1 MWFDFETLID
11 ELNEK
16 NFNLTLE
23 NESLKGL
30 FEENASII
38 SEYYDLC
45 KNLEADWILKI
56 KEEEYY
62 DEDFWVNKVWM
73 VRFIEYKNNKYV
85 IYKEWDI

>member
-1 MWFDFETLID
+1 MWFNFETLID

-23 NESLKGL
+23 NESLKEL
-30 FEENASII
+30 NEENAGVI
-38 SEYYDLC
+38 YDLC

-73 VRFIEYKNNKYV
+73 ERYIEYKNNKYV